1 MQGFGTNCGQ
11 PIYSGVTSDADK
23 NTIVNAHNNLRRTV
37 AQGMESRGNPG
48 PQPPAANMRK
58 LVSST
63 ADTCN
68 LHNASERSFIYYY
81 ITYLH
86 ASHDT
91 FRPLSCHTVS
101 FSVQGFIC

>member
-11 PIYSGVTSDADK
+11 PIFSGVTSDADK
-23 NTIVNAHNNLRRTV
+23 NTIVDAHNNLRRTV
-37 AQGMESRGNPG
+37 AQGKESRGNPG

-63 ADTCN
+63 ADTYN
-68 LHNASERSFIYYY
+68 LHNASEWSFVYYY
-81 ITYLH
+81 ITCSRTDLH
-86 ASHDT
+86 ASHDK

-101 FSVQGFIC
+101 FSV